1 MIKYKYILIL
11 IICNFVLIVK
21 TNTDSCKY
29 NMLDDNIDNEIYLLK
44 YEEETKKNVENMIFL
59 FLNMY

>member
-1 MIKYKYILIL
+1 MFKYKYILIL